1 MVERG
6 EDDHAGSDRDKADAH
21 DDGES
26 GRWVE
31 AAPHMAEN
39 TGRMHEKSKAVALD
53 ALQLPGETDSM
64 S

>member
-21 DDGES
+21 NDGES
-26 GRWVE
+26 GRRVE

-39 TGRMHEKSKAVALD
+39 TGRTHENLKR
-53 ALQLPGETDSM
+53 LP
-64 S
+64 